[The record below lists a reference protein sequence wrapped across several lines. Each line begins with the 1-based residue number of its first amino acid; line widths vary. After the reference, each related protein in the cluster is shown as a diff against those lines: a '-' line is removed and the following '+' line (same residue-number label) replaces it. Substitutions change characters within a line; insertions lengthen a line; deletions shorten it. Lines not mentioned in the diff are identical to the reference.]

1 MCWGSEAGAR
11 LGSADTKAALS
22 AVSPEIVTSGWEVVQ
37 NKVAPLSPLQQPLLN
52 PVHLVTTVLLQAI
65 TGTGLVLMQLRG
77 RRQMQRVGLTPSLF
91 FRTEATGPVQQHQ
104 RRSTD

>member
-37 NKVAPLSPLQQPLLN
+37 NKVAPLSPLLTLRIPL
-52 PVHLVTTVLLQAI
+52 PY
-65 TGTGLVLMQLRG
+65 
-77 RRQMQRVGLTPSLF
+77 QRSP
-91 FRTEATGPVQQHQ
+91 R
-104 RRSTD
+104 